1 MFVQPDGRNINDGC
15 GSQHPEHLAE
25 RVVASGADIGLAF
38 DGDGDRLIAV
48 DEGGRVVTG
57 DQMLAVCGKYL
68 KAQGAL
74 PGSLVVS
81 TVMSNI
87 GLGLAFSEMGIRH
100 RKTDV
105 GDRYVVQEMRRS
117 GALLGGEDSG
127 HMIFLDRHT
136 TGDGILS
143 ALRLLEVIRATGAPL
158 SELNRV
164 MTVYPQM
171 LMNVPV
177 ASKPVIETV
186 PAVVAAIAEVEGE
199 LGEHGR
205 VLVRYSGTQ
214 ALCRVMIEGP
224 TREVVERGCRH
235 IVDVIRD
242 ELGK

>member
-1 MFVQPDGRNINDGC
+1 M
-15 GSQHPEHLAE
+15 
-25 RVVASGADIGLAF
+25 
-38 DGDGDRLIAV
+38 AV

-57 DQMLAVCGKYL
+57 DQMLAVCGKYM

-117 GALLGGEDSG
+117 GAVLGGEDSG

-143 ALRLLEVIRATGAPL
+143 ALRLLEVIRASGVPL
-158 SELNRV
+158 SELNRA
-164 MTVYPQM
+164 MTVYPQI
-171 LMNVPV
+171 LMNVTV
-177 ASKPVIETV
+177 GTKPAIATV
-186 PAVVAAIAEVEGE
+186 PEVVEAISDVEGQ
-199 LGEHGR
+199 LGERGR

-214 ALCRVMIEGP
+214 PLCRVMIEGP
-224 TREVVERGCRH
+224 TREEIERHCRRIADVVR
-235 IVDVIRD
+235 DV
-242 ELGK
+242 LGK